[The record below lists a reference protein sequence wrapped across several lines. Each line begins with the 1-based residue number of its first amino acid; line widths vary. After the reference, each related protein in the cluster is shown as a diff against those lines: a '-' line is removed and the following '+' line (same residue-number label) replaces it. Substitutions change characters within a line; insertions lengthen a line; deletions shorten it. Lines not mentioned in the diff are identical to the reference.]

1 MPRNFSVQISAAI
14 AAFIC
19 SAVLIG
25 ASVVPATQ
33 NAAALII

>member
-1 MPRNFSVQISAAI
+1 MPRNYSAQITAAI